1 MKVIT
6 SKHFFFFYKG
16 RCFTFVFNSGKDF
29 YVIPRGNVLLIFQG
43 RHFCVVDVFSLTF
56 SFPLQGE
63 RSFAQRGNCFRILL
77 SRVFDKVTVM
87 ENRWIDEVFVVLI
100 STQFPVLSVT
110 NCKFQVNSTFDL
122 SETNSTCAPFCKTH
136 VANLETETKIVASCF
151 RSAS

>member
-6 SKHFFFFYKG
+6 SKHFFFYKG

-29 YVIPRGNVLLIFQG
+29 YVISRGNVLLIFQG
-43 RHFCVVDVFSLTF
+43 RHFCVDVFSLTF

-63 RSFAQRGNCFRILL
+63 GSFAQRGNCFRILL

-87 ENRWIDEVFVVLI
+87 ENVFVLI

-136 VANLETETKIVASCF
+136 VANLETETKIVALCF

>member
-1 MKVIT
+1 M
-6 SKHFFFFYKG
+6 
-16 RCFTFVFNSGKDF
+16 F
-29 YVIPRGNVLLIFQG
+29 YVCLLLRKGLLRHTSWKRLAYFSRSSFLCCWCFFTHIF
-43 RHFCVVDVFSLTF
+43 
-56 SFPLQGE
+56 FPLQGE

>member
-6 SKHFFFFYKG
+6 SKHFFFIKEDVLRLSSTQERTSTSYLVETSYLFFK
-16 RCFTFVFNSGKDF
+16 V
-29 YVIPRGNVLLIFQG
+29 VIFVLLMFFHS
-43 RHFCVVDVFSLTF
+43 HFL
-56 SFPLQGE
+56 FPLQGE
-63 RSFAQRGNCFRILL
+63 RSFAQRGSCFRILL

-136 VANLETETKIVASCF
+136 VANLETETKIVALCF